1 MRFVHHDDVQAKG
14 FRVIEA
20 ATAHRAEIEA
30 RSDKPDLVLLDL
42 GLPDADG
49 ESVVKAIRS
58 WSSVPVVVLSARV
71 DEAQKIRALDAG
83 ADDYVTKPFSAGEL
97 LARIRSA
104 LRRAVKQT
112 DSEGL
117 LRLGEVEIDLA
128 QRKARGSR
136 GAIHFTPVEFRLL
149 VALARQCGGV
159 ATQRRLLTEV
169 WGPEHVDD
177 THYLRVYMKQLRE
190 KIEAERAN
198 PRFLLTETG
207 VGYRLTAD

>member
-1 MRFVHHDDVQAKG
+1 LRFIHHDDVQAKG

-20 ATAHRAEIEA
+20 ATAQRAEIEA
-30 RSDKPDLVLLDL
+30 RSHKPDLVLLDL

-49 ESVVKAIRS
+49 VSVVEAIRS

-83 ADDYVTKPFSAGEL
+83 ADDYVTKPFSSGEL

-117 LRLGEVEIDLA
+117 LRLGDVEIDLA

-190 KIEAERAN
+190 KIEAEPAN

-207 VGYRLTAD
+207 VGYRLAAD